1 MRIKNLI
8 DLELL
13 VEPDSESR
21 LDSFVA
27 ENVEEISRSM
37 AANLISDGRVSVDG
51 VIQKSSYRLKSGEV
65 VFVSSVQNP
74 KIELT
79 PQDIPL
85 DIIFEDDDLI
95 VINKQAGLPVHP
107 GPGHRDQTLANAVLY
122 ACPDLQGIRSIRP
135 GIVHRLDKD
144 TSGVIVVA
152 KNDSALSHLSNQ
164 LKNREVEKTYICLV
178 KGNLPSLKAVIDA
191 PIARDPYHRQR
202 MAVVENGR
210 DSSTKFSVLKRF
222 DQFDYVEV
230 KPLTGR
236 THQIRVHMNS
246 LGNPVAG
253 DSLYNGFVPDLCRQ
267 FLHAQKI
274 SFIHPSNLKIVEFSV
289 ELPEDLTYFLKNIDK
304 E

>member
-1 MRIKNLI
+1 MIEVEI
-8 DLELL
+8 L
-13 VEPDSESR
+13 VEDDSDLR

-27 ENVEEISRSM
+27 ENVDEISRSM
-37 AANLISDGRVSVDG
+37 AGKLISDGLISVDG
-51 VIQKSSYRLKSGEV
+51 VLQKASYKLKCGEV
-65 VFVSSVQNP
+65 VFVSSAQNSE
-74 KIELT
+74 IELV
-79 PQDIPL
+79 PQEIPL
-85 DIIFEDDDLI
+85 DIIFEDEDLI
-95 VINKQAGLPVHP
+95 VINKQPGLPVHP
-107 GPGHRDQTLANAVLY
+107 GPGHPDQTLANGVLY
-122 ACPDLQGIRSIRP
+122 ECQDLKGIRNIRP

-152 KNDSALSHLSNQ
+152 KNDKALSHLSNQ
-164 LKNREVEKTYICLV
+164 LKNREVQKTYLCLV
-178 KGNLPSLKAVIDA
+178 KGNLPSFKAMIDA

-210 DSSTKFSVLKRF
+210 ESSTKFNVLKRF
-222 DQFDYVEV
+222 ENFDYVEV

-253 DSLYNGFVPDLCRQ
+253 DSLYNGSVPNLNRQ

-274 SFIHPSNLKIVEFSV
+274 SFVHPSSFKFVEFTAG
-289 ELPEDLTYFLKNIDK
+289 LAEDLTFFLNHIDK